1 MRPVWTRA
9 AGQSHEPTVDSADFH
24 ALHARRNG
32 YARPD
37 DPVEVIAL
45 RARAASPSPVA
56 VTDLPAPDR
65 RPVTGPAVIA
75 EADCTTWVPDG
86 WRADPGA
93 AGAYVLRRVGGS

>member
-1 MRPVWTRA
+1 M
-9 AGQSHEPTVDSADFH
+9 
-24 ALHARRNG
+24 
-32 YARPD
+32 
-37 DPVEVIAL
+37 
-45 RARAASPSPVA
+45 
-56 VTDLPAPDR
+56 TDLPAPDR